1 MLPGPGIPREPH
13 LFTLNLLMFSRAHFF
28 MIWCDFKLSKRP
40 QMEAQRHPKTYF
52 SESSENSVFEQT
64 SIVFACLLCCPLM
77 LRRWLFVENH
87 YSKKSTR
94 KSHSNS
100 LFWPFWV
107 FKWDPERAPKA
118 IKNRTGHHLGT
129 NMGAKVAQEPFWA
142 PFLDILKPFFEHFGP
157 LWAQISD
164 PQASR

>member
-1 MLPGPGIPREPH
+1 MLPGSGNSQGASPFHTQFFNVFQGS
-13 LFTLNLLMFSRAHFF
+13 LF

-52 SESSENSVFEQT
+52 SESSENSVFEQP
-64 SIVFACLLCCPLM
+64 SMVFAWFLCCRLM
-77 LRRWLFVENH
+77 LCRWLFVENH
-87 YSKKSTR
+87 YSKRSTR

-129 NMGAKVAQEPFWA
+129 NMGAKVAQEPVWA
-142 PFLDILKPFFEHFGP
+142 PFLNILGPFLKHFGP
-157 LWAQISD
+157 LWPQISD